1 MAEIRLDIQID
12 NEPVERLTDSLD
24 NLTDTL
30 SDVEKASKKT
40 NKEIESGTDKA
51 TKSVKDANKE
61 TRLQSDLISKLGPN
75 SQKTLKAMQQGW
87 KGATSATK
95 MFGVALKATG
105 IGLLIAILA
114 PIIDAFKDF
123 VGQLDIVKMYLE
135 LIGAVLDIVSK
146 ALNTLTGLLFKN
158 RKATDDLIK
167 SNKELQDQRD
177 NNWAKQEQDLNN
189 EIKLLKAQG
198 ADIEKIREK
207 EMELALERAKNAK
220 ANILANQNEIK
231 YLEGQK
237 RLSKEQKD
245 RLKELKDA
253 TNELS
258 LAYSDATDNIN
269 ILAASQKSEREKE
282 SEEND
287 KQAEKD
293 EQSEKDRNKKLQAD
307 RLAAKK
313 KFDQDRLVAER
324 LTESLRLELLED
336 GVEKE
341 IAISNNKYNIL
352 IEDTIKNENLTQKE
366 KDDIIKRYQDIQ
378 ISREEEIRE
387 KKRLKDE
394 EDKAIEAQRL
404 QDEEDIKKEHNA
416 KLQQE
421 LIDYNNSLIES
432 ELEKQFLNQE
442 LQYQAELEQL
452 EYFLNEGLITRE
464 DYNKRILDAEKRNSD
479 ARLKIEQNEANAK
492 KAIMKAQIDFSISA
506 TGDLLSSMQGMVEEG
521 SNAAKGLAIA
531 QVTIQAIQGGIAAVT
546 QAIAQLGPIAGP
558 IVGGVLAA
566 GIAVSS
572 VAAINKIKNT
582 KADAKGGGGGVTNIS
597 AAMPNVGSTS
607 PNINLYGNA
616 NETGGDGSQFDSA
629 NRGGDEEQPMIKAVV
644 SWNDID
650 AVSKSDTRLRNQMAL

>member
-12 NEPVERLTDSLD
+12 NEPVERLTNSLD

-30 SDVEKASKKT
+30 SDVEKASQKT
-40 NKEIESGTDKA
+40 NKEIVSGTDKA
-51 TKSVKDANKE
+51 TKSVKEANKE
-61 TRLQSDLISKLGPN
+61 TRIQSDLMSKLGPN
-75 SQKTLKAMQQGW
+75 SQNTLKAMQQGW
-87 KGATSATK
+87 KGTTTATK

-105 IGLLIAILA
+105 IGLLIAIMA
-114 PIIDAFKDF
+114 PIIDAFKNF

-146 ALNTLTGLLFKN
+146 ALNTLTGLIFRN

-237 RLSKEQKD
+237 RLSKEQKA
-245 RLKELKDA
+245 RLEELKDA

-258 LAYSDATDNIN
+258 LAYSDATANIN
-269 ILAASQKSEREKE
+269 ILAASQKTEREKE
-282 SEEND
+282 SDERD
-287 KQAEKD
+287 KQAAKD
-293 EQSEKDRNKKLQAD
+293 EQAEKDRNKKLQAD
-307 RLAAKK
+307 KLAAQK

-366 KDDIIKRYQDIQ
+366 KDEIIKRYQDIQ
-378 ISREEEIRE
+378 ISREDEIRE
-387 KKRLKDE
+387 AKRLKDE
-394 EDKAIEAQRL
+394 EDKAIEEQRL
-404 QDEEDIKKEHNA
+404 IDEEDAKKEHNA

-421 LIDYNNSLIES
+421 LIDYNNSLVEG

-479 ARLKIEQNEANAK
+479 ARLKIEKDEANAK

-521 SNAAKGLAIA
+521 SKAAKGLAIA

-582 KADAKGGGGGVTNIS
+582 KADSKGGGGGVTNIS

-616 NETGGDGSQFDSA
+616 NETGGDGSQFDSV
-629 NRGGDEEQPMIKAVV
+629 NRGDEEQPMIKAVV